1 MLPARPRWS
10 VRRIGCKLA
19 FAACNTWASAAAAKN
34 PIKWTQRTSSVQ
46 RFFTPLASA
55 KKNACHLLLHCPSP
69 RMPKSSMAMFM
80 HLHLLV
86 LHTILD
92 SMWRRPPLSVLP
104 CRKVLICSTRLMN
117 FVLGSGKFIWNKSMP
132 TVDQLNVGE
141 LQREGLF
148 NEMWLPTARRLFANQ
163 L

>member
-1 MLPARPRWS
+1 MPQNVKIFPPRPHWS
-10 VRRIGCKLA
+10 VCRIGSKLA
-19 FAACNTWASAAAAKN
+19 FAACNTWSSAVAAKN

-55 KKNACHLLLHCPSP
+55 KKNACHLLFHCPSP

-92 SMWRRPPLSVLP
+92 STWQRPPLSVLP
-104 CRKVLICSTRLMN
+104 CRKVLICSTRLIN
-117 FVLGSGKFIWNKSMP
+117 FVPGTK
-132 TVDQLNVGE
+132 TCQLWTSSV
-141 LQREGLF
+141 LVSCRERDCSTRCGY
-148 NEMWLPTARRLFANQ
+148 
-163 L
+163 